1 LPFRREQKVF
11 ESASTFS
18 WIKASEYRTN
28 VRKGTLVNPTL
39 GNIVRKW
46 WKWALVV
53 VLIAALGYKLK
64 FGPVTVSTQ
73 PVTVSEVVA
82 ETMGTG
88 TLEAHYQATVSPKIQ
103 GLIVELLV
111 DQNDWVK
118 SGQLLARLDD
128 SDLKREVSAQE
139 AVLKAAEAAVERAKA
154 DEARSKVIVDQARR
168 DYDRYAGLLA
178 SKSISQELMDKTS
191 QSLAVAEA
199 EAARASAAVTEA
211 ERQLVAARER
221 LHFQQARLADT
232 RILSPF
238 DGWVVRR
245 DREIGDIVVPG
256 ASIFLLVS
264 PKEMWVSAWVDESS
278 MGALM
283 PGQPARVVFRS
294 EPKHPYKGKVV
305 RVGREVDRET
315 REFKVDVGVDTLPK
329 NWAVGQRA
337 EVYIETGKK
346 SSALNV
352 PLKALV
358 WRKDKPGV
366 YIVNAG
372 RAKWKQVRL
381 GLRGID
387 RVEITEGLSD
397 KDVVIVGPNPSQ
409 LPDGQRVSSQ

>member
-1 LPFRREQKVF
+1 
-11 ESASTFS
+11 
-18 WIKASEYRTN
+18 
-28 VRKGTLVNPTL
+28 VNPTL
-39 GNIVRKW
+39 ANVIRKR
-46 WKWALVV
+46 WKWVLVAA
-53 VLIAALGYKLK
+53 LIAVLGYKMK
-64 FGPVTVSTQ
+64 FGPATVSTQ
-73 PVTVSEVVA
+73 PVTVGEVVA
-82 ETMGTG
+82 EVMGTG

-103 GLIVELLV
+103 GLLVELLV
-111 DQNDWVK
+111 DQNDWVQ

-191 QSLAVAEA
+191 QNLAVAEA
-199 EAARASAAVTEA
+199 EAARASAAVAEA
-211 ERQLVAARER
+211 EKQFVAARER

-238 DGWVVRR
+238 DGWIVRR
-245 DREIGDIVVPG
+245 DRELGDIVVPG

-264 PKEMWVSAWVDESS
+264 PKEMWISAWVDESS
-278 MGALM
+278 MGTLT

-294 EPKHPYKGKVV
+294 EPKRPYSGKVV

-315 REFKVDVGVDTLPK
+315 REFRVDVGVDTLPS

-337 EVYIETGKK
+337 EVYIETGRK
-346 SSALNV
+346 SSAMNV
-352 PLKALV
+352 PLKAVV

-366 YIVNAG
+366 YVANEG
-372 RAKWKQVRL
+372 RAQWKQVGI
-381 GLRGID
+381 GLRGLD
-387 RVEITEGLSD
+387 ELEITQGLSD
-397 KDVVIVGPNPSQ
+397 KDVVITGPNPSQ
-409 LPDGQRVSSQ
+409 MADGQRVSSQ